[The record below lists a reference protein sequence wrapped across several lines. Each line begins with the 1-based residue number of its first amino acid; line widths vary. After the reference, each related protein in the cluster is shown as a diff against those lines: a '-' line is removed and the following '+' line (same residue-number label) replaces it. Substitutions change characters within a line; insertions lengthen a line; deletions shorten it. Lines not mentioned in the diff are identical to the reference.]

1 MRALAVLTSA
11 FFCVVAVAAEDPVE
25 CPSATACLAQARAAL
40 AQKRWGPAEEYAAY
54 ALDWAEPRDAA
65 LALEGYRLAARAS
78 LGAGKPLRAQAW
90 TTAGRN
96 YPGPWQPGPQRR
108 PAPSPELERLDAQ
121 AERAGSQARAG
132 GLEGHYIAYVGRGM
146 WNTLRITKAGPNRFR
161 WQLDGLRPGN
171 SDAVRRYG
179 PAQMSEGNEGVGVAH
194 GGSLAIEYD
203 SASDPARK
211 CKTAIEITATG
222 VEVTEGSSECQM
234 GNPGVHVFGPYR
246 RVERE

>member
-1 MRALAVLTSA
+1 VKRVLAVVLLS
-11 FFCVVAVAAEDPVE
+11 VGPAVADDAIE
-25 CPSATACLAQARAAL
+25 CPSSKECLAQARAAL
-40 AQKRWGPAEEYAAY
+40 AQKRWGAAEEYAAY

-65 LALEGYRLAARAS
+65 LALEGYRLAAQAS
-78 LGAGKPLRAQAW
+78 LGARKPMRAQAW
-90 TTAGRN
+90 TSAGRN

-121 AERAGSQARAG
+121 AEQRAAPGRAA

-161 WQLDGLRPGN
+161 WKLDGLRPGN
-171 SDAVRRYG
+171 SEAVRRSG
-179 PAQMSEGNEGVGVAH
+179 PAQMSEGNEGVAIAH
-194 GGSLAIEYD
+194 GASLAIEYE
-203 SASDPARK
+203 SASDPARR

-222 VEVTEGSSECQM
+222 VEVAEGAPDCRM
-234 GNPGVHVFGPYR
+234 GNPGVNVFGPYR